1 MWLAK
6 KWDSVKSFF
15 APFAKSK
22 KSRMQNLEQN
32 LEQNPAQHAT
42 QDFDKNSAQDS
53 KLESAKTQAPKSKLE
68 SKAES
73 KLDSIQAPTPKLAQ
87 DSAPNSAPKGM
98 QQEMP
103 KSAPSRALESTSEST
118 PRHAQ
123 NNAPNHTSNE
133 HFIQAIKSQIER
145 EKSLFPYEML
155 GRSLS
160 YNPYPPRFKELFP
173 ALESARA
180 ICVKGF
186 DFAKL
191 EQIVA
196 QEADIIVLDLARGAD
211 GAPSGEGLECVG
223 YLRHYTGALIVLR
236 DCFVDAYQ
244 VLQAVVY
251 GADGVILDSRGAGLK
266 ECVARAFSL
275 GLMAFVEARDARDV
289 KNGMLAK
296 AEGFYLPGDVFDELC
311 SIVPKRK
318 CICTDLDSRLESGLD
333 ASKVDLDSHALNSR
347 LSLESKADFAFVSIA
362 LESD

>member
-1 MWLAK
+1 MK
-6 KWDSVKSFF
+6 RFF

-22 KSRMQNLEQN
+22 KSRAQNEIQNLAQNPKQN
-32 LEQNPAQHAT
+32 LEQNPAQHAV
-42 QDFDKNSAQDS
+42 QDS
-53 KLESAKTQAPKSKLE
+53 KLESAKTQTPKSELEFEAE

-73 KLDSIQAPTPKLAQ
+73 KLDSTQAPAPKLAQ
-87 DSAPNSAPKGM
+87 DSAPNI
-98 QQEMP
+98 
-103 KSAPSRALESTSEST
+103 
-118 PRHAQ
+118 
-123 NNAPNHTSNE
+123 APNHTSNE
-133 HFIQAIKSQIER
+133 HFIQAIKSRIER

-244 VLQAVVY
+244 VLQAVAY

-275 GLMAFVEARDARDV
+275 GLMAFVEVRDARDV
-289 KNGMLAK
+289 KNGVLAK

-333 ASKVDLDSHALNSR
+333 ASFDAGSGLDSGKSSELDSSSSLSFGALDSSLDSSKADLDSHALDSR

-362 LESD
+362 LESR